1 MCCRSVEVEVKVE
14 RKRRPRR
21 PKPID
26 PDFEK
31 LMAFTGL
38 YDVYFRAL
46 REELWTAARLYKTG
60 LVRYPCIKYVPPPC
74 AMMFLRTL
82 EEHYDVSTVIDDEK
96 GRASIIYGIPFKN
109 MEAMDGV
116 ACFSEKGVMGHRCG
130 RLQEKHGCLHI
141 VGGLRAEYSEGAS
154 TGVSKLEFVC
164 TIWKLHPTGDL
175 RPGTSLLTPL
185 GKYLQVATYAKQ
197 LVLGWPRPDD
207 LSPAMRAWAALPV
220 VRPVTRAP
228 PKDWEH
234 VTPPVVFPTPPN
246 PVGVKDIKAAL
257 VQTKR
262 KQCMAQV
269 HAALKN

>member
-1 MCCRSVEVEVKVE
+1 M
-14 RKRRPRR
+14 
-21 PKPID
+21 
-26 PDFEK
+26 
-31 LMAFTGL
+31 LG
-38 YDVYFRAL
+38 
-46 REELWTAARLYKTG
+46 
-60 LVRYPCIKYVPPPC
+60 
-74 AMMFLRTL
+74 
-82 EEHYDVSTVIDDEK
+82 
-96 GRASIIYGIPFKN
+96 
-109 MEAMDGV
+109 
-116 ACFSEKGVMGHRCG
+116 
-130 RLQEKHGCLHI
+130 
-141 VGGLRAEYSEGAS
+141 S